1 MGQIKV
7 ADDAAIRQMSDE
19 AMGRMMADVNAFDQ
33 AVLDELQKR
42 HTYEKALK
50 LMRDVAELVQ
60 LGYPK
65 LEAIVTA
72 EENRIIYHGI

>member
-1 MGQIKV
+1 MEMEKTMITVG
-7 ADDAAIRQMSDE
+7 S
-19 AMGRMMADVNAFDQ
+19 GRLIADVTAFDQ
-33 AVLDELQKR
+33 GVLDELQKR
-42 HTYEKALK
+42 HTPEKAWK

-72 EENRIIYHGI
+72 EENSTIYHGVG